1 MKKKVIIERVPSS
14 KKKVVIQGLPKAQGG
29 DLVED
34 NNNNTGM
41 LTPKIADEPY
51 VKSPKNYQGATDVS
65 QSGYNRINTL
75 LTQNPDL
82 LSTYNSYDEFGNPV
96 GNPIK
101 TGDATSF
108 YNKVEGQV
116 PFKTGIYEIGTTN
129 KPSVNKKLKGTKPNV
144 NWDFSKSNFGLLPL
158 SGGKYAQRGFSYLN
172 QIPGQIQD
180 AVSVFKTGKPTEKKQ
195 YPAYNPYV
203 NAYWNY
209 AEGGYLPMYEEA
221 GITLPT
227 MNSQSISSLN
237 PDTLGQPNLQKLE
250 DIGIDKTQLQN
261 PYGELS
267 EYMKDVDPLERKEVL
282 SGLDPETRKN
292 YRKYK
297 ALKTIQKVGAVAAPV
312 ASTVLAGYN
321 FAKQGL
327 SDVGSNI
334 ANRKAQQ
341 AENQLYTQSVFSDA
355 MNVTPYEEQGY
366 GFTGRNALAANGMQI
381 KQIGGMG
388 EPNVEVE
395 GKEHIQLPNGFSQ
408 EIQGKKHS
416 EGGIPINLPQGTKI
430 FSEKLKVPVSF
441 LKEAIALDPENQMLK
456 SLKLPKTGKV
466 SYADLAKKFE
476 TKKYVDLLN
485 SKDADAIQMT
495 TAQLMIQQNNAKLEE
510 LFGLQEQNKIS
521 GVHGPQVQQNAQ
533 QEQQEQEAQEAQMQG
548 EEMEQPMMKY
558 GGYHLPKAQ
567 DGLLSEKGYEAI
579 DRFENTKGTAQG
591 TSMNKGSGYSKVK
604 EKEIRDYVDK
614 TIGLDTWNKLPENA
628 KVQAYSFMFNHG
640 TDSSVWKGLAQA
652 IDFDKYASGNVD
664 MDEARQNISL
674 KDAINTIKSGKIS
687 NKTYQ
692 RYVGDI
698 LPMQY
703 QTIADYYDPSKS
715 INPQEQYEKTGQY
728 TSPEYF
734 QQGQSAY
741 QNTWK
746 NRATD
751 IDNYFNEPVSVQPAN
766 QPNQTQVF
774 QSSSGDYGGI
784 GIKPVSFKTPEGSI
798 TELGLNINNAIPDWR
813 SRDLTKWDKAYG
825 FDPGYIQSLAND
837 PIVAKRY
844 GALPGKDPVAA
855 LYQEYM
861 YDYHLDRL
869 DPKQN
874 FSPEER
880 EKSKQALRKMWEP
893 TGSTRYGLKQGIKGK
908 NIDFNKAGYEE
919 YNKLR
924 TSFIDGIGKYRY
936 LEPNEQSA
944 ATSTTTPKTEETPPP
959 APNVPTPNQ
968 VINQTYEVPG
978 LNLGIALPNVYERM
992 PLNYY
997 KTEPEYIDPRYLDIQ
1012 PQLNRIGRGQRAI
1025 ESTLGSRGSS
1035 DMANLL
1041 QAQANRSAAEQEAY
1055 GQKYNYDRAQDAAA
1069 QQFNAQAKMNVNQYN
1084 QGSWFQQLE
1093 DPIRRRESLIG
1104 TQQMMD
1110 DQAAIENARK
1120 MQAFYGN
1127 KDFIGDTFYPG
1138 QGWTTDYA
1146 LSELPLLNKESYEKG
1161 LEEGK
1166 KAKKKDKY
1174 GGKIKIK
1181 PKLKNSYF

>member
-1 MKKKVIIERVPSS
+1 MKKKVVIERVPSS
-14 KKKVVIQGLPKAQGG
+14 KKKVVIQGLPKADIGKRMAEKKADRMQSAWDKDIAQYPNSIAYPNQQDSVERDAQGY
-29 DLVED
+29 
-34 NNNNTGM
+34 
-41 LTPKIADEPY
+41 P
-51 VKSPKNYQGATDVS
+51 VS
-65 QSGYNRINTL
+65 KR
-75 LTQNPDL
+75 P
-82 LSTYNSYDEFGNPV
+82 DEFSMFDW
-96 GNPIK
+96 K
-101 TGDATSF
+101 DTRS
-108 YNKVEGQV
+108 
-116 PFKTGIYEIGTTN
+116 
-129 KPSVNKKLKGTKPNV
+129 KPSGIDNTFYSGADSYVENPKYSDSKSVENKKGLKNKKNV
-144 NWDFSKSNFGLLPL
+144 NWDFSKSNFGLFPL
-158 SGGKYAQRGFSYLN
+158 SGGKYAQRGFNYLN

-195 YPAYNPYV
+195 YPVYNPYV

-209 AEGGYLPMYEEA
+209 AEGGYLPKYVEA
-221 GITLPT
+221 GITGF
-227 MNSQSISSLN
+227 MNEYPRSNDEKNLDKEPEFRVGDEGYYESMGRQKQYPIENVNPMGFDSQGNITERVQSIN
-237 PDTLGQPNLQKLE
+237 PEPQLQPDLKKPK
-250 DIGIDKTQLQN
+250 DKT
-261 PYGELS
+261 
-267 EYMKDVDPLERKEVL
+267 KI
-282 SGLDPETRKN
+282 
-292 YRKYK
+292 
-297 ALKTIQKVGAVAAPV
+297 LKTIQKVGAVAAPV

-366 GFTGRNALAANGMQI
+366 GFTGRNALAADGMQI

-456 SLKLPKTGKV
+456 SLKLPKTGKI

-533 QEQQEQEAQEAQMQG
+533 QEQQEQEAQQAQMQGEQMQG

-567 DGLLSEKGYEAI
+567 AGKDVILPNGK
-579 DRFENTKGTAQG
+579 KVTAV
-591 TSMNKGSGYSKVK
+591 KVK
-604 EKEIRDYVDK
+604 EPGKEY
-614 TIGLDTWNKLPENA
+614 
-628 KVQAYSFMFNHG
+628 
-640 TDSSVWKGLAQA
+640 
-652 IDFDKYASGNVD
+652 
-664 MDEARQNISL
+664 
-674 KDAINTIKSGKIS
+674 
-687 NKTYQ
+687 
-692 RYVGDI
+692 
-698 LPMQY
+698 
-703 QTIADYYDPSKS
+703 
-715 INPQEQYEKTGQY
+715 
-728 TSPEYF
+728 
-734 QQGQSAY
+734 
-741 QNTWK
+741 
-746 NRATD
+746 
-751 IDNYFNEPVSVQPAN
+751 
-766 QPNQTQVF
+766 
-774 QSSSGDYGGI
+774 
-784 GIKPVSFKTPEGSI
+784 KPVP
-798 TELGLNINNAIPDWR
+798 NM
-813 SRDLTKWDKAYG
+813 
-825 FDPGYIQSLAND
+825 PGYF
-837 PIVAKRY
+837 Y
-844 GALPGKDPVAA
+844 
-855 LYQEYM
+855 
-861 YDYHLDRL
+861 
-869 DPKQN
+869 
-874 FSPEER
+874 
-880 EKSKQALRKMWEP
+880 
-893 TGSTRYGLKQGIKGK
+893 
-908 NIDFNKAGYEE
+908 
-919 YNKLR
+919 R
-924 TSFIDGIGKYRY
+924 T
-936 LEPNEQSA
+936 
-944 ATSTTTPKTEETPPP
+944 TTTTTPGTPGKAGVAPQKITKFMTDEQWKEYLKKETPEQKKRRLQREQGIP
-959 APNVPTPNQ
+959 AIPPTPDVVKEDEDYVYIEPEQKQETPTPQ
-968 VINQTYEVPG
+968 VNQTYEVPG

-997 KTEPEYIDPRYLDIQ
+997 KLEPEYIDPRYLDIQ

-1041 QAQANRSAAEQEAY
+1041 QAQANRAADEQEAY

-1127 KDFIGDTFYPG
+1127 QNYIDQTFNPYKDITGEDLASIFPVYN
-1138 QGWTTDYA
+1138 QAYQ
-1146 LSELPLLNKESYEKG
+1146 KG
-1161 LEEGK
+1161 LEVGK
-1166 KAKKKDKY
+1166 KAKKKETETTQIDKY
-1174 GGKIKIK
+1174 GGKVKKKIKIK

>member
-14 KKKVVIQGLPKAQGG
+14 KKKVVIEGLPKAQAGLNMPKKK
-29 DLVED
+29 DERWDKQWED
-34 NNNNTGM
+34 YSKKPNSVANPLQTKGNDDTYYSG
-41 LTPKIADEPY
+41 ADPY
-51 VKSPKNYQGATDVS
+51 VENPKYSDS
-65 QSGYNRINTL
+65 K
-75 LTQNPDL
+75 
-82 LSTYNSYDEFGNPV
+82 PV
-96 GNPIK
+96 K
-101 TGDATSF
+101 
-108 YNKVEGQV
+108 
-116 PFKTGIYEIGTTN
+116 
-129 KPSVNKKLKGTKPNV
+129 NKKGLKNKKNV
-144 NWDFSKSNFGLLPL
+144 NWDFSNSNFGLFPL

-172 QIPGQIQD
+172 QIPGQVEN
-180 AVSVFKTGKPTEKKQ
+180 AVSIFKTGKPTEKKQ
-195 YPAYNPYV
+195 YPIYNPYV

-209 AEGGYLPMYEEA
+209 AEGGYLPKAQWGDEWGTSPGFGA
-221 GITLPT
+221 TQ
-227 MNSQSISSLN
+227 QSYSSA
-237 PDTLGQPNLQKLE
+237 PENLQPVNVPMADYQTEQNATITPSAPELNE
-250 DIGIDKTQLQN
+250 GMQQINFGESPDKKQ
-261 PYGELS
+261 
-267 EYMKDVDPLERKEVL
+267 
-282 SGLDPETRKN
+282 
-292 YRKYK
+292 K
-297 ALKTIQKVGAVAAPV
+297 ALETIQKAGAVAAPV
-312 ASTVLAGYN
+312 VSALGAGYN

-327 SDVGSNI
+327 LDVGSTNI
-334 ANRKAQQ
+334 NNEEKLREAQYTAEAVRNKAMETMPQDYIF
-341 AENQLYTQSVFSDA
+341 N
-355 MNVTPYEEQGY
+355 
-366 GFTGRNALAANGMQI
+366 RNALPSTAYGGYAADGMQI

-395 GKEHIQLPNGFSQ
+395 GEEHIQLPNGFSQ

-533 QEQQEQEAQEAQMQG
+533 QEQQEQEAQQAQMQG
-548 EEMEQPMMKY
+548 EQMEQPMMKY

-567 DGLLSEKGYEAI
+567 DGNWIKKILNFESTQGSASGKGLSNYGIKKEKWASKYPKMWEDNKITEQEAI
-579 DRFENTKGTAQG
+579 DFINKEFLPKVKDYPEEVQKRLVDYAYNTGRNIEDVLLLASGKTDLNSVQNKNTDFNLFNKEKANIIKNMSDPSFLNKIDNAKSAIMQDYWKTQG
-591 TSMNKGSGYSKVK
+591 TPEVYNATSAPRINM
-604 EKEIRDYVDK
+604 
-614 TIGLDTWNKLPENA
+614 WNT
-628 KVQAYSFMFNHG
+628 Q
-640 TDSSVWKGLAQA
+640 
-652 IDFDKYASGNVD
+652 
-664 MDEARQNISL
+664 QN
-674 KDAINTIKSGKIS
+674 
-687 NKTYQ
+687 
-692 RYVGDI
+692 
-698 LPMQY
+698 
-703 QTIADYYDPSKS
+703 
-715 INPQEQYEKTGQY
+715 
-728 TSPEYF
+728 
-734 QQGQSAY
+734 
-741 QNTWK
+741 QNTP
-746 NRATD
+746 
-751 IDNYFNEPVSVQPAN
+751 IAN
-766 QPNQTQVF
+766 SRGT
-774 QSSSGDYGGI
+774 DYGGI
-784 GIKPVSFKTPEGSI
+784 GIKPVSFKTPEGSV

-874 FSPEER
+874 FTPEER
-880 EKSKQALRKMWEP
+880 EKSKQALQKMWQP
-893 TGSTRYGLKQGIKGK
+893 TGSTRYGLSKGIKGK
-908 NIDFNKAGYEE
+908 NIDFDKAGYEE

-959 APNVPTPNQ
+959 APTPPTPDQ

-997 KTEPEYIDPRYLDIQ
+997 KIEPDYIDPRYLDIQ

-1069 QQFNAQAKMNVNQYN
+1069 QQFNAQAKMNTNQYN

-1127 KDFIGDTFYPG
+1127 KDYIGDTFFPYQKMTMQDLLG
-1138 QGWTTDYA
+1138 NLDAGKFFKQYQTDA
-1146 LSELPLLNKESYEKG
+1146 VKQSKASKDDEEKT
-1161 LEEGK
+1161 EVK
-1166 KAKKKDKY
+1166 RY
-1174 GGKIKIK
+1174 GGKIKKKIKIK

>member
-1 MKKKVIIERVPSS
+1 
-14 KKKVVIQGLPKAQGG
+14 
-29 DLVED
+29 
-34 NNNNTGM
+34 
-41 LTPKIADEPY
+41 
-51 VKSPKNYQGATDVS
+51 
-65 QSGYNRINTL
+65 
-75 LTQNPDL
+75 
-82 LSTYNSYDEFGNPV
+82 
-96 GNPIK
+96 
-101 TGDATSF
+101 
-108 YNKVEGQV
+108 
-116 PFKTGIYEIGTTN
+116 
-129 KPSVNKKLKGTKPNV
+129 
-144 NWDFSKSNFGLLPL
+144 
-158 SGGKYAQRGFSYLN
+158 
-172 QIPGQIQD
+172 
-180 AVSVFKTGKPTEKKQ
+180 
-195 YPAYNPYV
+195 
-203 NAYWNY
+203 
-209 AEGGYLPMYEEA
+209 
-221 GITLPT
+221 
-227 MNSQSISSLN
+227 
-237 PDTLGQPNLQKLE
+237 
-250 DIGIDKTQLQN
+250 
-261 PYGELS
+261 
-267 EYMKDVDPLERKEVL
+267 
-282 SGLDPETRKN
+282 
-292 YRKYK
+292 
-297 ALKTIQKVGAVAAPV
+297 
-312 ASTVLAGYN
+312 
-321 FAKQGL
+321 
-327 SDVGSNI
+327 
-334 ANRKAQQ
+334 
-341 AENQLYTQSVFSDA
+341 

-366 GFTGRNALAANGMQI
+366 GFTGRNALAADGMQI

-533 QEQQEQEAQEAQMQG
+533 QEQQEQEAQEAQQAQMQG

-567 DGLLSEKGYEAI
+567 TGGKD
-579 DRFENTKGTAQG
+579 F
-591 TSMNKGSGYSKVK
+591 SK
-604 EKEIRDYVDK
+604 
-614 TIGLDTWNKLPENA
+614 W
-628 KVQAYSFMFNHG
+628 
-640 TDSSVWKGLAQA
+640 
-652 IDFDKYASGNVD
+652 
-664 MDEARQNISL
+664 
-674 KDAINTIKSGKIS
+674 
-687 NKTYQ
+687 
-692 RYVGDI
+692 
-698 LPMQY
+698 
-703 QTIADYYDPSKS
+703 
-715 INPQEQYEKTGQY
+715 
-728 TSPEYF
+728 
-734 QQGQSAY
+734 QGQL
-741 QNTWK
+741 
-746 NRATD
+746 
-751 IDNYFNEPVSVQPAN
+751 
-766 QPNQTQVF
+766 
-774 QSSSGDYGGI
+774 
-784 GIKPVSFKTPEGSI
+784 FKTPAGINTPQGVSLNVDPRSNWAYWAQKYAPIDDRI
-798 TELGLNINNAIPDWR
+798 TEQQSPQAI
-813 SRDLTKWDKAYG
+813 
-825 FDPGYIQSLAND
+825 
-837 PIVAKRY
+837 
-844 GALPGKDPVAA
+844 AA
-855 LYQEYM
+855 LQEAL
-861 YDYHLDRL
+861 YDDYLDTAEGR
-869 DPKQN
+869 D
-874 FSPEER
+874 
-880 EKSKQALRKMWEP
+880 ALRKMWQTYGVTNKGEQKY
-893 TGSTRYGLKQGIKGK
+893 STIASKIKKGEKLTDDDLNTLRVNYIDTFAGK
-908 NIDFNKAGYEE
+908 RLPEVIQPK
-919 YNKLR
+919 K
-924 TSFIDGIGKYRY
+924 
-936 LEPNEQSA
+936 
-944 ATSTTTPKTEETPPP
+944 TTTTTTAETEETPP

-1110 DQAAIENARK
+1110 DQAAIESARK

-1146 LSELPLLNKESYEKG
+1146 LSQLPIMNKEAYEKG

>member
-1 MKKKVIIERVPSS
+1 MKKKVVIQGVPKSS
-14 KKKVVIQGLPKAQGG
+14 KKKVVIEGLPKADIGKRMAEKKADRMQSAWDKDIAQYPNSIAYPNQQDSVERDAQGYPVSKRPDEFSMFDWKDTRSKPSG
-29 DLVED
+29 ID
-34 NNNNTGM
+34 NTFYSG
-41 LTPKIADEPY
+41 TDPY
-51 VKSPKNYQGATDVS
+51 VENPKYSDSKS
-65 QSGYNRINTL
+65 
-75 LTQNPDL
+75 
-82 LSTYNSYDEFGNPV
+82 
-96 GNPIK
+96 
-101 TGDATSF
+101 
-108 YNKVEGQV
+108 VE
-116 PFKTGIYEIGTTN
+116 
-129 KPSVNKKLKGTKPNV
+129 NKKGLKNKKNV
-144 NWDFSKSNFGLLPL
+144 NWDFSNSNFGLFPL

-195 YPAYNPYV
+195 YPIYNPYV

-209 AEGGYLPMYEEA
+209 AEGGYLPKAVWGDEWGTSPGFGATQQSYSSAPENLQPVNVPMADYQTEQNA
-221 GITLPT
+221 TITP
-227 MNSQSISSLN
+227 SAPELN
-237 PDTLGQPNLQKLE
+237 EGMQQINLGQSP
-250 DIGIDKTQLQN
+250 D
-261 PYGELS
+261 YS
-267 EYMKDVDPLERKEVL
+267 
-282 SGLDPETRKN
+282 N
-292 YRKYK
+292 YKSKKQK
-297 ALKTIQKVGAVAAPV
+297 ALETIQKAGAVAAPV

-366 GFTGRNALAANGMQI
+366 GFTGRNALAADGMQI

-533 QEQQEQEAQEAQMQG
+533 QEQQEQEAQQAQMQG
-548 EEMEQPMMKY
+548 EQMEQPMMKY
-558 GGYHLPKAQ
+558 GGYLPKAQ
-567 DGLLSEKGYEAI
+567 AGKEVTLPNGKKVNAV
-579 DRFENTKGTAQG
+579 
-591 TSMNKGSGYSKVK
+591 KVK
-604 EKEIRDYVDK
+604 EPGKEYKPVPNMPGYFYKTTTTTTPGTPGKAAIPGKKYVPNENAWWK
-614 TIGLDTWNKLPENA
+614 SLTPEQQAAHNA
-628 KVQAYSFMFNHG
+628 KV
-640 TDSSVWKGLAQA
+640 
-652 IDFDKYASGNVD
+652 
-664 MDEARQNISL
+664 
-674 KDAINTIKSGKIS
+674 
-687 NKTYQ
+687 
-692 RYVGDI
+692 
-698 LPMQY
+698 
-703 QTIADYYDPSKS
+703 
-715 INPQEQYEKTGQY
+715 
-728 TSPEYF
+728 
-734 QQGQSAY
+734 
-741 QNTWK
+741 
-746 NRATD
+746 
-751 IDNYFNEPVSVQPAN
+751 
-766 QPNQTQVF
+766 
-774 QSSSGDYGGI
+774 
-784 GIKPVSFKTPEGSI
+784 
-798 TELGLNINNAIPDWR
+798 
-813 SRDLTKWDKAYG
+813 
-825 FDPGYIQSLAND
+825 
-837 PIVAKRY
+837 
-844 GALPGKDPVAA
+844 
-855 LYQEYM
+855 
-861 YDYHLDRL
+861 
-869 DPKQN
+869 
-874 FSPEER
+874 
-880 EKSKQALRKMWEP
+880 RKMIETDPLYTGTPAVAGTPDIVKEDEDYVYIEP
-893 TGSTRYGLKQGIKGK
+893 
-908 NIDFNKAGYEE
+908 
-919 YNKLR
+919 
-924 TSFIDGIGKYRY
+924 
-936 LEPNEQSA
+936 EQKPG
-944 ATSTTTPKTEETPPP
+944 TPP
-959 APNVPTPNQ
+959 APQ
-968 VINQTYEVPG
+968 VVNKTYEVPG

-1041 QAQANRSAAEQEAY
+1041 QAQANRAASEQEAY

-1069 QQFNAQAKMNVNQYN
+1069 QQFNAQAKMNTNQYN

-1127 KDFIGDTFYPG
+1127 KDYIGDTFFPYQKMTMQDLLG
-1138 QGWTTDYA
+1138 NLDAGKFFKQYQTDA
-1146 LSELPLLNKESYEKG
+1146 VKQSKAPKDDEEKT
-1161 LEEGK
+1161 EV
-1166 KAKKKDKY
+1166 DRY
-1174 GGKIKIK
+1174 GGKIKKKIKIK

>member
-1 MKKKVIIERVPSS
+1 MKKKVVIEKVPSS
-14 KKKVVIQGLPKAQGG
+14 KKKVVIQGLPKA
-29 DLVED
+29 DP
-34 NNNNTGM
+34 GM
-41 LTPKIADEPY
+41 LVGANQTNETDENTENY
-51 VKSPKNYQGATDVS
+51 YQGAPDVTEYGKRRM
-65 QSGYNRINTL
+65 QSFL
-75 LTQNPDL
+75 DQNPDL
-82 LSTYNSYDEFGNPV
+82 LETTDDYGNK
-96 GNPIK
+96 IK
-101 TGDATSF
+101 TGDKDAF
-108 YNKVEGQV
+108 MQKVEGQV
-116 PFKTGIYEIGTTN
+116 PFKTGIYEIGTTD
-129 KPSVNKKLKGTKPNV
+129 KLTVNKKSKGTKPNV
-144 NWDFSKSNFGLLPL
+144 NWDFSKSNFGLFPL
-158 SGGKYAQRGFSYLN
+158 SGGKYAQRGFNYLN
-172 QIPGQIQD
+172 QIPGQVEN

-195 YPAYNPYV
+195 YPIYNPYV

-297 ALKTIQKVGAVAAPV
+297 ALETTQKIGAVAAPV

-366 GFTGRNALAANGMQI
+366 GFTGRNALAADGMQI

-395 GKEHIQLPNGFSQ
+395 GEEHIQLPNGFSQ

-495 TAQLMIQQNNAKLEE
+495 TAQLMIQQNNAKLEQ

-533 QEQQEQEAQEAQMQG
+533 QEQQEQEAQQAQQAPMQG
-548 EEMEQPMMKY
+548 EQMEQPMMKY

-567 DGLLSEKGYEAI
+567 DGNWVKKILNFESTQGSASGKGLSNYGIKKEKWASKYPKMWEDNKITEQEAI
-579 DRFENTKGTAQG
+579 DFINKEFLPKVKDYPEEVQKRLVDYAYNTGRNIEDVLLLASGKTDLNSVQNKNTDFNLFNKEKANIIKNMSDPSFLNKIDNAKSAIMQDYWKTKGTPEVYNA
-591 TSMNKGSGYSKVK
+591 TSAPRINM
-604 EKEIRDYVDK
+604 
-614 TIGLDTWNKLPENA
+614 WNT
-628 KVQAYSFMFNHG
+628 Q
-640 TDSSVWKGLAQA
+640 
-652 IDFDKYASGNVD
+652 
-664 MDEARQNISL
+664 QN
-674 KDAINTIKSGKIS
+674 
-687 NKTYQ
+687 
-692 RYVGDI
+692 
-698 LPMQY
+698 
-703 QTIADYYDPSKS
+703 
-715 INPQEQYEKTGQY
+715 
-728 TSPEYF
+728 
-734 QQGQSAY
+734 
-741 QNTWK
+741 QNTP
-746 NRATD
+746 
-751 IDNYFNEPVSVQPAN
+751 IAN
-766 QPNQTQVF
+766 SRGT
-774 QSSSGDYGGI
+774 DYGGI
-784 GIKPVSFKTPEGSI
+784 NIKPVGFKTPRGPI
-798 TELGLNINNAIPDWR
+798 TEETGFNIQNAPTWAQ
-813 SRDLTKWDKAYG
+813 RDLTEWDRAYG
-825 FDPGYIQSLAND
+825 FEPGTIQNLAQDPET
-837 PIVAKRY
+837 AKRY

-874 FSPEER
+874 FTPEER
-880 EKSKQALRKMWEP
+880 EKSKQALQKMWQP
-893 TGSTRYGLKQGIKGK
+893 TGSTRYGLSKGIKGK
-908 NIDFNKAGYEE
+908 NIDFSKAGYED
-919 YNKLR
+919 YASLR
-924 TSFIDGIGKYRY
+924 PSFIDAIGQYRY
-936 LEPNEQSA
+936 LEPNKQPA

-959 APNVPTPNQ
+959 APTPPTPDQ

-997 KTEPEYIDPRYLDIQ
+997 KIEPDYIDPRYLDIQ

-1041 QAQANRSAAEQEAY
+1041 QAQANRAAAEQEAY

-1069 QQFNAQAKMNVNQYN
+1069 QQFNAQAKMNANQYN
-1084 QGSWFQQLE
+1084 QGTWFQQLE

-1127 KDFIGDTFYPG
+1127 KDFIGNTFYPG
-1138 QGWTTDYA
+1138 QNWTTDYA
-1146 LSELPLLNKESYEKG
+1146 LADLPILNKESYERG

-1166 KAKKKDKY
+1166 KAKKKEKY